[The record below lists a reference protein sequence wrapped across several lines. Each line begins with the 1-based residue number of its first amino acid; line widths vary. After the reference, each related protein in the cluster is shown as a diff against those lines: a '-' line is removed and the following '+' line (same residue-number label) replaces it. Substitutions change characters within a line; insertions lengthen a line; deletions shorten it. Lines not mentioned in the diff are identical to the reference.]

1 MDVRLVLAGV
11 LILGY
16 VGYKGFERSGGKL
29 PFSLSVGKRRSRA
42 LAARKPP
49 APEKLAFER
58 VTLDATPAN
67 LQGFI
72 RMTGTLERLGFRIVA
87 DFAITAWPDTCCRGF
102 VHGEKPVHA
111 VVVERRGLPAHVELF
126 TLFDDLSGLVT
137 SSSEEAEDPGK
148 PVALRFQQIPGLTLD
163 ELFVLHLSTLEN
175 LFQDDLSPRPAT
187 RLAFFEHAR
196 ALLVIEHELRKA
208 NRALRT
214 DSLSR
219 ALDALPPLPLRDLLK
234 RHGLEEPTNAEDA
247 PDVPEA
253 KPLPAK
259 AGPATQDA
267 PPAESEE
274 APRRR
279 GIGSSLLSR
288 RMAAREESE
297 PETPAQPEADATP
310 IREAAAP
317 PPANEGLVLT
327 VAEAPPPTEIT
338 PEEWSI
344 EVIATPSTP
353 PEPEVAT
360 LLPFEG
366 AAEAPIAPLEAVAPL
381 PFEVVAAATIDE
393 APRTERAPLL
403 PFEIPPAESS
413 PTLPFEIMAA
423 APVAVD
429 DRPQETLPFE
439 AVPAVEASTA
449 SRPTCPHCGA
459 ALFSSL
465 SSRCSKC
472 KQAVR

>member
-1 MDVRLVLAGV
+1 MDLRLALAGV

-49 APEKLAFER
+49 APEKLGFER

-72 RMTGTLERLGFRIVA
+72 RMTGHLERLGFRIVA
-87 DFAITAWPDTCCRGF
+87 DFAIASWPDTCCRGF

-137 SSSEEAEDPGK
+137 STSEEAEDPGK

-175 LFQDDLSPRPAT
+175 LFQDDLTPKPAT
-187 RLAFFEHAR
+187 RLAFFEHVR

-219 ALDALPPLPLRDLLK
+219 ALDALPPLALRDLLK
-234 RHGLEEPTNAEDA
+234 RHGLEEPAHEEE
-247 PDVPEA
+247 VPEVSQA
-253 KPLPAK
+253 QPLPATE
-259 AGPATQDA
+259 GTRTQDE
-267 PPAESEE
+267 PPEESKE

-288 RMAAREESE
+288 RMAAREEGEPKTSARSE
-297 PETPAQPEADATP
+297 ADPTPAL
-310 IREAAAP
+310 EAAAP
-317 PPANEGLVLT
+317 TPEDEVLVLT
-327 VAEAPPPTEIT
+327 VAEAPPPAENT

-344 EVIATPSTP
+344 EVIAAPSTAQ
-353 PEPEVAT
+353 EPEVTT
-360 LLPFEG
+360 LLPFEVTP
-366 AAEAPIAPLEAVAPL
+366 EPPVEPLEAVAPL
-381 PFEVVAAATIDE
+381 PFEAAEPIDE
-393 APRTERAPLL
+393 APLTERAPLL
-403 PFEIPPAESS
+403 PFEIPPAESGLA
-413 PTLPFEIMAA
+413 LPFEIMA
-423 APVAVD
+423 PVAVD
-429 DRPQETLPFE
+429 ERPQETLPFE
-439 AVPAVEASTA
+439 EVPAVEAVPA